1 MKVCLDAGHGMNTAG
16 KRTPPYPDGTQIRE
30 AEQNYAV
37 MELVKKYL
45 EHNGVEV
52 VVTNS
57 DKNKDMPLSERVEK
71 ANKSGADLFV
81 SIHKNA
87 YTGTWQDKAKG
98 IETFVYKKGGKAEKY
113 ANNVQKELVADT
125 KMNDR
130 GVKEGNL
137 YVLRK
142 TKMPAILVELGFMDY
157 KPEADQMRDK
167 EWHKKYAKAIVKG
180 IMKAQGKEAK
190 FPDESEKKSWEQQM
204 GIDAVMG
211 LYELGYIYDP
221 TYWTSQNMLEPIPM
235 WAAFETMHRLA
246 RDIYLLR
253 SHIIDLENKR

>member
-45 EHNGVEV
+45 EYNGVEV
-52 VVTNS
+52 VVTNP
-57 DKNKDMPLSERVEK
+57 DKNKDMPLDQRVKK
-71 ANKSGADLFV
+71 ANESNADLFV

-87 YTGTWQDKAKG
+87 SSGSWQTGAKG
-98 IETFVYKKGGKAEKY
+98 IETYVYKKGGEAEQY
-113 ANNVQKELVADT
+113 ANKVQGELINDT
-125 KMNDR
+125 GMKDR
-130 GVKEGNL
+130 GVKEGNF
-137 YVLRK
+137 YVLKK

-180 IMKAQGKEAK
+180 ILKAKGKTAK
-190 FPDESEKKSWEQQM
+190 FPPENQSWEQQLGSEAIM
-204 GIDAVMG
+204 N
-211 LYELGYIYDP
+211 LTTLGYLNDP
-221 TYWTSQNMLEPIPM
+221 EYWLAQDLTEPMPM
-235 WAAFETMHRLA
+235 WAAFEILQRVA
-246 RDIYLLR
+246 
-253 SHIIDLENKR
+253 IDVYSLMTK